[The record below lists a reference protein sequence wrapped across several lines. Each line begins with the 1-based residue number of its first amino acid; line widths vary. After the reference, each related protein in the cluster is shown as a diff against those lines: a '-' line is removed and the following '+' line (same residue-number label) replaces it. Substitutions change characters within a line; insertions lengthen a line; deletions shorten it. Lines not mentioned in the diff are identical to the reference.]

1 MVNIACLISNGYDI
15 LINTTEQDSY
25 LLPECSAEST
35 EVARKNITDRL
46 GNEGVLFDF
55 DEILYETDGN
65 GLCHQVLYL
74 CHSFQC
80 INQKENN
87 LYRWIEVRK
96 LTSTPFSSSYKEISD
111 AANDYFARRGRI
123 LFKIKSEIEKIHDQ
137 SQVTIEI
144 GEQVDKTI
152 FWLRHSKIY
161 VPFCLEIDY
170 LLNREATV
178 DFHIRWRATRQYAP
192 GDKSDL
198 YMLFAETMALL
209 LKLLNEPVFVSTY
222 NYLGLEQEI
231 NGAEIIF
238 EDNNF
243 SGTIAETDFAEK
255 IIESFE
261 FFNCLLG
268 FHSRIFGSISNDL
281 VDEENEPIIE
291 YLGEESN
298 YVIRKESSCYYNSSI
313 GHISFR
319 NNYYHC
325 NYLVQPYSYELL
337 TGINGAL
344 LFSSFSDQT
353 LFTNYIA
360 KEILDKVNEVINHF
374 TINQYTLV
382 CQSNR
387 LYLLSSNYIWI
398 FAGDYHHSNVAKEE
412 RLILDRQ
419 AKENALLHVNREFKW
434 IFPVNPARFEQLIAD
449 IIEYKQPDSIVRLV
463 GKTNNPDGGRDI
475 IIRKNQGE
483 ARMLT
488 ICQCKAYQGS
498 VNKTHVT
505 DIRDMLDYYEASGFL
520 LAVTSDVTAPLI
532 DYLMSLSK
540 KYKVDWWTKREIFK
554 TLRQYPSLVDAYQ
567 DIVSVIDNQKVE

>member
-15 LINTTEQDSY
+15 LINSTDQDSN
-25 LLPECSAEST
+25 LLPECSAKSIES
-35 EVARKNITDRL
+35 AKKIITDRL
-46 GNEGVLFDF
+46 GDERVLFDF
-55 DEILYETDGN
+55 DEILYETDNN
-65 GLCHQVLYL
+65 GPCHQILYL
-74 CHSFQC
+74 CHAYQWT
-80 INQKENN
+80 NQAEENS
-87 LYRWIEVRK
+87 YRWIEVRELEGK
-96 LTSTPFSSSYKEISD
+96 HFSSAYKELAN
-111 AANDYFARRGRI
+111 AANSYLARREKI
-123 LFKIKSEIEKIHDQ
+123 LSKIKSEIEKIHNQ
-137 SQVTIEI
+137 SQVKIVI

-161 VPFCLEIDY
+161 VPFCLEIDF
-170 LLNREATV
+170 LFNGEDTV
-178 DFHIRWRATRQYAP
+178 DFRIRWRASRQYAP

-198 YMLFAETMALL
+198 YMLFSETMALL
-209 LKLLNEPVFVSTY
+209 LKLFDEPVFVSTY
-222 NYLGLEQEI
+222 NYLDLKPEI

-238 EDNNF
+238 EGNDY
-243 SGTIAETDFAEK
+243 SGTIAESDFADK
-255 IIESFE
+255 IIDSFE
-261 FFNCLLG
+261 FFNFILDVHG
-268 FHSRIFGSISNDL
+268 RIFGTISNDL
-281 VDEENEPIIE
+281 IDGEDKSIIE
-291 YLGEESN
+291 YLGGDSN
-298 YVIRKESSCYYNSSI
+298 YIIRKESSCYYNSSI
-313 GHISFR
+313 GYISLL
-319 NNYYHC
+319 NNYYDY
-325 NYLVQPYSYELL
+325 NNLTQPYSYELL
-337 TGINGAL
+337 TGINGTL

-360 KEILDKVNEVINHF
+360 KEIMDKVNEVINHF
-374 TINQYTLV
+374 TINQYTLI

-475 IIRKNQGE
+475 IIRKSQGE